1 MAELVGLG
9 KNLGTELLLKLPLYL
24 LPATVV
30 GVLSHRGI
38 KSRMGRWCI
47 GLLALGLSAGLLYGV
62 LRALGVILYP
72 HDKVGMSYYWY
83 GSSFRDEGIRTAA
96 FCGLLLL
103 AAAIPR
109 MGKLL
114 DKK

>member
-1 MAELVGLG
+1 MAALVKDLG
-9 KNLGTELLLKLPLYL
+9 AELLLKLPIYL
-24 LPATVV
+24 LPAMVL
-30 GVLSHRGI
+30 GVLSRRGI
-38 KSRMGRWCI
+38 KSRVGRWCA
-47 GLLALGLSAGLLYGV
+47 GLLVLGLSAGLLYGV

-72 HDKVGMSYYWY
+72 NDKVGMSYYWY

>member
-1 MAELVGLG
+1 MAALVKDLG
-9 KNLGTELLLKLPLYL
+9 AELLLKLPIYL
-24 LPATVV
+24 LPAVV
-30 GVLSHRGI
+30 LGVLSRRGI
-38 KSRMGRWCI
+38 KSRVGRWCA
-47 GLLALGLSAGLLYGV
+47 GLLVLGLS
-62 LRALGVILYP
+62 
-72 HDKVGMSYYWY
+72 DNVGMYYYWY

>member
-1 MAELVGLG
+1 M
-9 KNLGTELLLKLPLYL
+9 
-24 LPATVV
+24 
-30 GVLSHRGI
+30 
-38 KSRMGRWCI
+38 
-47 GLLALGLSAGLLYGV
+47 
-62 LRALGVILYP
+62 GVILYP
-72 HDKVGMSYYWY
+72 NDKVGMSYYWY